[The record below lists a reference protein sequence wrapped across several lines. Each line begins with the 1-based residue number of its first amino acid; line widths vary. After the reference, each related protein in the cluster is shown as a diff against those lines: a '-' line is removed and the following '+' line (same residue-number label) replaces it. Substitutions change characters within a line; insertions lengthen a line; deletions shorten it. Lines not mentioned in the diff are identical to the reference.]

1 MKVLVG
7 AFNQKKAL
15 EEAFS
20 VIVKLQTSRRF
31 VSSSTVYCMYIMADN
46 PQPYTNKYYHNSAKQ
61 ESLLPTEWLSNDI
74 FGAHHTLSPPS
85 TASLQ
90 RMAPTLK
97 TTHINTQE

>member
-1 MKVLVG
+1 MRHFRFINVKRIVG
-7 AFNQKKAL
+7 AFKLREGSFPAL
-15 EEAFS
+15 
-20 VIVKLQTSRRF
+20 LY
-31 VSSSTVYCMYIMADN
+31 TVCIMADN